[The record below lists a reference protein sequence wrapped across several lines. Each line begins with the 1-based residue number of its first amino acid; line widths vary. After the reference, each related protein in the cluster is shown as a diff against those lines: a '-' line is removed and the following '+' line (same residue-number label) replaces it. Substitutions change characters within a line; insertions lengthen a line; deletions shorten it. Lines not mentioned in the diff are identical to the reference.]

1 MSANKT
7 GTPISSPKIPKQVK
21 LDVPSTPP
29 ASKGKKHLLTFL
41 STPDQPDDTLPFSP
55 SWKRSNSGTF
65 KSPDYKFNT
74 ESLHS
79 PYFAGALLKTPRN
92 SGYDSDERDTPRR
105 SKVSRTPQ
113 YLSPGRRLFTDDVL
127 SKQDLQ
133 DISTQLKSKLSLAL
147 GKIKGQDKFST
158 VPVQLSFSDQSFTS
172 TLESPPKKLRSS
184 HNLSLLPA
192 NSSLQRANLNLQTL
206 QLSPAISESQ
216 LFSDQLL
223 PERHRQL
230 PPPPPEALHERIS
243 IPSPDEESSAH
254 NALLAAFSRLRRKG
268 SRSSA
273 SEERRQSIIQ
283 ALNELP
289 SRRTLGAAGASAQP
303 TTLPHLNVAFGD
315 QNDDSEQDAVYSL
328 MSLAS
333 PQSVKHISA
342 SHSRLHSRLQS
353 QNNNSPTSST
363 SSIVL
368 PPITGLM
375 SRIDHDETDVE
386 NISTDEE
393 SV

>member
-21 LDVPSTPP
+21 LDVPTTPP
-29 ASKGKKHLLTFL
+29 ASKGKKHLLAFL
-41 STPDQPDDTLPFSP
+41 STPDQPDDNLPFSP

-65 KSPDYKFNT
+65 KSPDYKFNA
-74 ESLHS
+74 EPLHS
-79 PYFAGALLKTPRN
+79 PYSANALLKTPRD

-113 YLSPGRRLFTDDVL
+113 YLSPGRRLFADDLL

-147 GKIKGQDKFST
+147 GKIKGQEKVHA
-158 VPVQLSFSDQSFTS
+158 VPVQLNFYDQSFTS
-172 TLESPPKKLRSS
+172 TQESPSKKLRPS
-184 HNLSLLPA
+184 HSMSLLPG
-192 NSSLQRANLNLQTL
+192 NSSLLRANLNLQTL
-206 QLSPAISESQ
+206 QLSPAISESP
-216 LFSDQLL
+216 LFSERLL
-223 PERHRQL
+223 AERFRHL
-230 PPPPPEALHERIS
+230 PPQPAPEPLAERIS

-254 NALLAAFSRLRRKG
+254 NALLAAFSRLKRKG

-273 SEERRQSIIQ
+273 SEGRRLSIIQ

-289 SRRTLGAAGASAQP
+289 RRAPGHSAFPQH
-303 TTLPHLNVAFGD
+303 TTLPNLNIALGD
-315 QNDDSEQDAVYSL
+315 QKDDSEQDAVYSL

-333 PQSVKHISA
+333 PQSAKQMSA
-342 SHSRLHSRLQS
+342 THSRLHSRLQS

-363 SSIVL
+363 SSVVL
-368 PPITGLM
+368 PPIAGLM
-375 SRIDHDETDVE
+375 NRIDHDETDVE
-386 NISTDEE
+386 NVSTDDE
-393 SV
+393 SL